1 MLDHVINR
9 CRLILEMAK
18 ADARRFMEDHCGQV
32 DALSG
37 IGLALF
43 VLVVIGAVSIYVADE
58 IYSIANVDATSQ
70 FYTASTKVVD
80 VMNTGWAMMLIVVIA
95 IMAGVII
102 WSIRGVQGGGEAE

>member
-1 MLDHVINR
+1 MKS
-9 CRLILEMAK
+9 LIEGC
-18 ADARRFMEDHCGQV
+18 RRFIADHRAQT

-37 IGLALF
+37 IGLGLF
-43 VLVVIGAVSIYVADE
+43 ILVVIGAVSIYVCDQIYDIAD
-58 IYSIANVDATSQ
+58 VDASSQ

-102 WSIRGVQGGGEAE
+102 WAIRGVGGAGGGEAGV